1 MKTPH
6 DPPQFRIV
14 GKPVSLRLKSEGDRV
29 HAMPRVPRRQSLPL
43 EDVAQMAP
51 AASTLDLY
59 ALAVRVGE
67 STDGSRNL
75 LVKRRPAATSV
86 ELVVRPIEGCPALLA
101 FVRPGFGRAFVLPRE
116 GWLGALVED
125 HPLLG
130 SGQRSE
136 GGRGLGHTSSIG
148 KPYHSLMG
156 RVPAPRTLPGDTGGG
171 IARFPEVSTPSARSR
186 GPRGRERFISKSIQK
201 PTLCPPLPPSDRCPA
216 ECWGFTPWPRWSAR
230 EPSTDTRSPTVS
242 RSERRGPGGRA
253 PERSIPPSNRW
264 SVGEWLGHER
274 MGSVGCIRS
283 LPTGGR
289 VLRRIRARMAGPGPG
304 APDLSLLWAEIA
316 GASDPGD
323 HLLRRL
329 HRQLEL
335 LDDFLGRQPDAR
347 SGTRSVRAA
356 AADELAMALKRLKS
370 RPDAG
375 GTVGRRR
382 GRGG

>member
-156 RVPAPRTLPGDTGGG
+156 RVLRPEPCRETPAAESL
-171 IARFPEVSTPSARSR
+171 VSRRSR
-186 GPRGRERFISKSIQK
+186 PR
-201 PTLCPPLPPSDRCPA
+201 PL
-216 ECWGFTPWPRWSAR
+216 
-230 EPSTDTRSPTVS
+230 V
-242 RSERRGPGGRA
+242 PGGRGGENDLYRNRFRNRHYA
-253 PERSIPPSNRW
+253 HRSPQATDARPSAGALRPGHDGARGNR
-264 SVGEWLGHER
+264 L
-274 MGSVGCIRS
+274 
-283 LPTGGR
+283 
-289 VLRRIRARMAGPGPG
+289 RIRARRPYRGANGGGLAAGRRSGLSRPPIAGPSGSGSDTKGWGP
-304 APDLSLLWAEIA
+304 
-316 GASDPGD
+316 
-323 HLLRRL
+323 
-329 HRQLEL
+329 
-335 LDDFLGRQPDAR
+335 
-347 SGTRSVRAA
+347 
-356 AADELAMALKRLKS
+356 
-370 RPDAG
+370 
-375 GTVGRRR
+375 
-382 GRGG
+382 

>member
-1 MKTPH
+1 MPALQYDTSLPDQTTHYLGADTASLSSGLRRFERAMKTPH

-75 LVKRRPAATSV
+75 LVKRRRSRNDGV

-136 GGRGLGHTSSIG
+136 GGRGLGRTTSSIG
-148 KPYHSLMG
+148 KPYL
-156 RVPAPRTLPGDTGGG
+156 
-171 IARFPEVSTPSARSR
+171 
-186 GPRGRERFISKSIQK
+186 
-201 PTLCPPLPPSDRCPA
+201 
-216 ECWGFTPWPRWSAR
+216 
-230 EPSTDTRSPTVS
+230 
-242 RSERRGPGGRA
+242 
-253 PERSIPPSNRW
+253 
-264 SVGEWLGHER
+264 
-274 MGSVGCIRS
+274 
-283 LPTGGR
+283 
-289 VLRRIRARMAGPGPG
+289 
-304 APDLSLLWAEIA
+304 
-316 GASDPGD
+316 
-323 HLLRRL
+323 
-329 HRQLEL
+329 
-335 LDDFLGRQPDAR
+335 
-347 SGTRSVRAA
+347 
-356 AADELAMALKRLKS
+356 
-370 RPDAG
+370 
-375 GTVGRRR
+375 
-382 GRGG
+382 